1 MPGINGWEFG
11 MGQKVQITR
20 SGEIGQVSGRAEYK
34 NADNQFYVKYTMATG
49 TCASGW
55 FDASDLTPAPAK

>member
-1 MPGINGWEFG
+1 

-20 SGEIGQVSGRAEYK
+20 SGEIGYVSGRAEYK

-49 TCASGW
+49 NCATGW
-55 FDASDLTPAPAK
+55 FDSTDLTPAPAK